1 MLYESPE
8 TANTPFIPPL
18 PSPESLAPP
27 VIPPAPHNH
36 NPPAWAQQ
44 PRTPGQYPYYPST
57 PYNTTPF
64 IPPIPT
70 AHSTPVMP
78 QNSYF
83 PPPANLPNMYGAQP
97 GNGFSADY
105 TGYPNGNP
113 SPYVPTQPPPG
124 TPWAAPGTTHPP
136 PGTPWAASGTTHP
149 PPGTPWAVPGT
160 GYAFPQPLPPG
171 PPAWGP
177 QLGAFT
183 PAGYP
188 LPGGFPTPAGAWG
201 MPLPGGPPGMPPNM
215 YAGHTPWVHPTVPPP
230 AQPQPPDTARAN
242 FRWTSSA
249 DRIDPF
255 AEGPH
260 YGPVLE
266 PFLVRAVSATIRI
279 NPLISPPTDSHEDY
293 LRWNMIFPTS
303 TCYRTTG
310 PKRSWIKGREAPA
323 TFPRLSHIR
332 IISRSF
338 PWMISVK
345 ARRQNIG
352 VTCGEVVEAIS
363 AYFHGDVAKKEYEGV
378 STRRRREIWQA
389 YQYNRSTDSNV
400 PGGHLG
406 EQLRRLDWIGSHSR
420 WGGLVRDDEFIKEA
434 CGDVLPCTFEL
445 KCIPSYPLTP
455 EEASEQQRIAR
466 HAENRSRS
474 RPNSRPNSR
483 PRSMGSRSNSN
494 EGRDTETTTEEEEE
508 SEYD

>member
-1 MLYESPE
+1 MLYDDSPE
-8 TANTPFIPPL
+8 TTNTPFIPPL

-27 VIPPAPHNH
+27 VIPPAPPNH

-44 PRTPGQYPYYPST
+44 PRTPGQYPYYLST
-57 PYNTTPF
+57 PLNTTPF
-64 IPPIPT
+64 IPPLPS
-70 AHSTPVMP
+70 AHSTPAMP

-83 PPPANLPNMYGAQP
+83 PPPASLPNVYGAPP

-136 PGTPWAASGTTHP
+136 PGTPWAA
-149 PPGTPWAVPGT
+149 PGT
-160 GYAFPQPLPPG
+160 GYSFQQPLPPG

-188 LPGGFPTPAGAWG
+188 MPGGFPTPAGAWG
-201 MPLPGGPPGMPPNM
+201 MPLPGGPPPNPNM
-215 YAGHTPWVHPTVPPP
+215 YAGHTPWVHPTAPPP
-230 AQPQPPDTARAN
+230 APPQPPDTARAN

-266 PFLVRAVSATIRI
+266 PFLVRAVSATISI
-279 NPLISPPTDSHEDY
+279 NPLLSPPTDSHEDY

-323 TFPRLSHIR
+323 TFPRLSYIR

-345 ARRQNIG
+345 ARRPKLG
-352 VTCGEVVEAIS
+352 VTCGEVVETIS

-378 STRRRREIWQA
+378 PTRRRREIWQA

-406 EQLRRLDWIGSHSR
+406 EQLRRLDWLCSNSR
-420 WGGLVRDDEFIKEA
+420 WGGLVRNDEFVREA

-474 RPNSRPNSR
+474 RPNSRP
-483 PRSMGSRSNSN
+483 RSMGSRSNSN
-494 EGRDTETTTEEEEE
+494 DGRDTETTTTEEEEE
-508 SEYD
+508 SIYE

>member
-8 TANTPFIPPL
+8 TAHTPFIPPL
-18 PSPESLAPP
+18 PSPESLSPP
-27 VIPPAPHNH
+27 VIPPPPPNH

-44 PRTPGQYPYYPST
+44 PRTAGQYPFYPPT

-64 IPPIPT
+64 IPPIPS
-70 AHSTPVMP
+70 AHSTPAMP

-83 PPPANLPNMYGAQP
+83 PPPANLPNVYGATP

-124 TPWAAPGTTHPP
+124 TPWAAPGT
-136 PGTPWAASGTTHP
+136 
-149 PPGTPWAVPGT
+149 
-160 GYAFPQPLPPG
+160 GYTSQQPLPPG
-171 PPAWGP
+171 TGYMYQQPLPGPPPGWGP
-177 QLGAFT
+177 QLGASVGD
-183 PAGYP
+183 A
-188 LPGGFPTPAGAWG
+188 LPGV
-201 MPLPGGPPGMPPNM
+201 PPSNM
-215 YAGHTPWVHPTVPPP
+215 YAGHTPWVHPTAPPP
-230 AQPQPPDTARAN
+230 APPQLPDTARAN

-249 DRIDPF
+249 DHIDHF

-266 PFLVRAVSATIRI
+266 PFLVRAVSATISI
-279 NPLISPPTDSHEDY
+279 NPLLSPPTDSHEDY

-323 TFPRLSHIR
+323 TFPRLSQI
-332 IISRSF
+332 
-338 PWMISVK
+338 P
-345 ARRQNIG
+345 RRQNIG
-352 VTCGEVVEAIS
+352 VTCGEVIETLS

-406 EQLRRLDWIGSHSR
+406 EQLRRLDWLCSTSR
-420 WGGLVRDDEFIKEA
+420 WGGLVRNDEFIKEA

-455 EEASEQQRIAR
+455 EEASEQQRMAR

-474 RPNSRPNSR
+474 RPNSRP
-483 PRSMGSRSNSN
+483 RSMESRTNSN
-494 EGRDTETTTEEEEE
+494 EGRDSTDTTTEEEE

>member
-1 MLYESPE
+1 MLFESPE

-27 VIPPAPHNH
+27 VIPPAPQNH
-36 NPPAWAQQ
+36 HPPAWAQQ
-44 PRTPGQYPYYPST
+44 PRTPGQYPYYPPT

-64 IPPIPT
+64 IPPVATIPT
-70 AHSTPVMP
+70 AHSTPIMP
-78 QNSYF
+78 QSSYF
-83 PPPANLPNMYGAQP
+83 PPPANLPNIYGAPP

-124 TPWAAPGTTHPP
+124 TPWP
-136 PGTPWAASGTTHP
+136 AS
-149 PPGTPWAVPGT
+149 APGT
-160 GYAFPQPLPPG
+160 GYTFQHPLPPG
-171 PPAWGP
+171 PPGWGP

-183 PAGYP
+183 PGYP
-188 LPGGFPTPAGAWG
+188 LPGAFPTPAGAWG
-201 MPLPGGPPGMPPNM
+201 MPLPGGPPSNM
-215 YAGHTPWVHPTVPPP
+215 YAGHTPWVHPTAPPP
-230 AQPQPPDTARAN
+230 APPQPPDTARAN

-249 DRIDPF
+249 DHINHF

-266 PFLVRAVSATIRI
+266 PFLVRAVSATISI
-279 NPLISPPTDSHEDY
+279 NPLLSPPTDSHEDY

-352 VTCGEVVEAIS
+352 VTCGEVIEAIS
-363 AYFHGDVAKKEYEGV
+363 SYFYGDVAKKEYEGV
-378 STRRRREIWQA
+378 TTRRRREIWQA

-406 EQLRRLDWIGSHSR
+406 EQLRRLDWLCSNSR
-420 WGGLVRDDEFIKEA
+420 WGGLVRNDEFIKEA

-445 KCIPSYPLTP
+445 KCIPSYPLSP

-474 RPNSRPNSR
+474 RPNSRP
-483 PRSMGSRSNSN
+483 RSMASRSNSH
-494 EGRDTETTTEEEEE
+494 EGRDTETSTEEE
-508 SEYD
+508 SEEQE